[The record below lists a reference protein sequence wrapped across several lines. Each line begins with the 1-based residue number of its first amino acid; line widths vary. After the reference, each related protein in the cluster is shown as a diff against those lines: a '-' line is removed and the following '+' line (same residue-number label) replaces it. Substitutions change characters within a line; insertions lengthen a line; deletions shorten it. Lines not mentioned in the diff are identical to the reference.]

1 MIFIHCQSP
10 CEALFFFLSRRLRRR
25 PSSPAHRLCAPD
37 SPSAR
42 SDSAAA
48 DDEAA
53 NHAAADDAV
62 MPQQTPTQTTQPAQQ
77 TPTQTTQPAQQT
89 PMQPAQTTPQTAPQQ
104 PLQTPQPR
112 RRRRKNRRLG
122 ALSVCAAKAT
132 ATHIVPTAS
141 QQLLSYGIV
150 SL

>member
-53 NHAAADDAV
+53 NRAAADDAV
-62 MPQQTPTQTTQPAQQ
+62 MPQQ